1 MELFVLDPHML
12 ACKHVCTGVDAE
24 VYAGVDADG
33 CLCAGRS
40 ACVCVGVL
48 ARG

>member
-24 VYAGVDADG
+24 VYAGVDAEG
-33 CLCAGRS
+33 AVARAG
-40 ACVCVGVL
+40 AH